1 MRSREAVALEMSC
14 YIRSLSYDLIY
25 ACTLNVRPLAVLR
38 SFSSDS
44 GRALRRTRYVSEQAQ
59 QEYTCGR
66 HTLEEVGSP
75 LAHPRVD
82 KSLGS
87 LDVVVE
93 VVAEGLDV

>member
-1 MRSREAVALEMSC
+1 MWSRESAASQMSC
-14 YIRSLSYDLIY
+14 YIRSSFYNLIY

-44 GRALRRTRYVSEQAQ
+44 GRALRRTRHVSEQAQ
-59 QEYTCGR
+59 QQYIDSR

-75 LAHPRVD
+75 LAHPRVNE
-82 KSLGS
+82 SLGS
-87 LDVVVE
+87 FDVVVE